1 MNSIHTRIFVS
12 LCIISAICL
21 SSCDSPKARGNGLE
35 GKIVYDLTYPYE
47 RGSVMMDLYPTEMT
61 FHFKGSKLHSEIKSS
76 YDIMTTNLIV
86 DCENK
91 VFTQL
96 LKNMS
101 KRYSTRLNEEETRAW
116 YMRYPQLTYTLTDET
131 MCIAGYIC
139 NKAIAHFANDSLP
152 AIDIYY
158 TKGLGLSCSN
168 WWNPF
173 DQIDGFLM
181 GYDMEQYGMRMH
193 LRAKSV
199 SFEAVDDECFAI
211 PKNFE
216 MIDGAGM
223 DEQMRNIIS
232 DFVK

>member
-1 MNSIHTRIFVS
+1 M
-12 LCIISAICL
+12 
-21 SSCDSPKARGNGLE
+21 SSCNSPKASGDGLE
-35 GKIVYDLTYPYE
+35 GKIVYELTYPFE
-47 RGSVMMDLYPTEMT
+47 SNSVMMDLYPTEMT
-61 FHFKGSKLHSEIKSS
+61 FHFKGSKLHSEVKSS

-101 KRYSTRLNEEETRAW
+101 KRFGTRLNEEETRAW
-116 YMRYPQLTYTLTDET
+116 YGRYPKLIYTTTEET
-131 MCIAGYIC
+131 INIAGYIC
-139 NKAIAHFANDSLP
+139 NKAIAHFAHDSLP

-158 TKGLGLSCSN
+158 TKGLGLSCTN

-173 DQIDGFLM
+173 EQIDGFLM
-181 GYDMEQYGMRMH
+181 GYDMEQYGMRMR

-199 SFEAVDDECFAI
+199 SFEAVDDKYFEI

-216 MIDGAGM
+216 MVDGNTM
-223 DEQMRNIIS
+223 DLQMKNMVTE
-232 DFVK
+232 FVK